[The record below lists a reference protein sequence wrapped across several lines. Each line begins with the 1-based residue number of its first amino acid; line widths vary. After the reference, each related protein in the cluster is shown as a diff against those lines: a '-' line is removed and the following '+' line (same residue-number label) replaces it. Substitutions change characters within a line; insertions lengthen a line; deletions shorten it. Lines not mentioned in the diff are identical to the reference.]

1 LVVGPV
7 QVLDAQARV
16 AVPPQE
22 ATGIGPNSA
31 PRTDVVG
38 KPFSYLELRA
48 RVRALLRRCHGRQR
62 RQVIQVGALRIDT
75 VAREVRLGETT
86 IDVSATEYALLTHL
100 AREPTRVFTKHELLR
115 DVWGFR
121 AQGRTRTVV

>member
-75 VAREVRLGETT
+75 VARE
-86 IDVSATEYALLTHL
+86 
-100 AREPTRVFTKHELLR
+100 PTRVSPSTNCCATSG
-115 DVWGFR
+115 GFR